1 MKKDPPTPFRGRID
15 PSQPSLKGEASL
27 SESSPFMGELE
38 GVCSPPKGG
47 WGVFFLLLTLFLI
60 SCSPSR
66 PRGILSEEKM
76 EDVLVDFHLAQGMS
90 ETQNEVPELARYK
103 YIQAVFKKHRI
114 TEAEFDSSL
123 VYYSGKAEDFT
134 RIYENVVQRVQA
146 SAERLGLEA
155 TSSQDMFSSLTS
167 EGDTANIWLGKNFC
181 CVVANPVGCVYDFQL
196 KADSTF
202 RPGDKFIWR
211 FKSQFVAQSM
221 NNEAIAL
228 LCFSYDTDTTASVTE
243 LVRNRPDNE
252 LRYYPDK
259 AIDSLA
265 LRSISGFIYLPLT
278 KGIEPPQ
285 PLLVSDIMLIRMH
298 KPAPADSLDAKKLQ
312 ASPTEADTLAADTFA
327 VQNTERLSPLQMRE
341 SQPKRKTIHVVKEN
355 PNPIHPERGI
365 PQRTGRRKR

>member
-1 MKKDPPTPFRGRID
+1 M
-15 PSQPSLKGEASL
+15 
-27 SESSPFMGELE
+27 
-38 GVCSPPKGG
+38 
-47 WGVFFLLLTLFLI
+47 
-60 SCSPSR
+60 
-66 PRGILSEEKM
+66 
-76 EDVLVDFHLAQGMS
+76 
-90 ETQNEVPELARYK
+90 
-103 YIQAVFKKHRI
+103 
-114 TEAEFDSSL
+114 
-123 VYYSGKAEDFT
+123 
-134 RIYENVVQRVQA
+134 
-146 SAERLGLEA
+146 GLEL
-155 TSSQDMFSSLTS
+155 SQANQDKFAKLTN
-167 EGDTANIWLGKNFC
+167 EGDTANIWLGKDFA
-181 CVVANPVGCVYDFQL
+181 CVVANPVQCLYSFTM

-202 RPGDKFIWR
+202 KMGDSFIWR
-211 FKSQFVAQSM
+211 FRTLFVGRSM

-298 KPAPADSLDAKKLQ
+298 KPAPADTLDAKKLQ
-312 ASPTEADTLAADTFA
+312 TSPAEADTLAADTLA